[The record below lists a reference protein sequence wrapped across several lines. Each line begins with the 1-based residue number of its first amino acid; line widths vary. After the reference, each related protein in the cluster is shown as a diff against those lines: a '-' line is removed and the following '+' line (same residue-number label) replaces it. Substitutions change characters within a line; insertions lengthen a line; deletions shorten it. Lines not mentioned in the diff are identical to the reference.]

1 MVCGHRHQVG
11 RRKRSGRSEGYAGM
25 GDASLG
31 AKSKLKGSVRCQ
43 TAAKGPPMCFLPGR
57 YEDLQSPPPRTSQD
71 PVADDNQKRGSAAT
85 TEGAT

>member
-43 TAAKGPPMCFLPGR
+43 TAAKGLPARKIRGFAVAAAKN
-57 YEDLQSPPPRTSQD
+57 QS
-71 PVADDNQKRGSAAT
+71 GSW
-85 TEGAT
+85 G